1 MKGIWT
7 YCSYVAATVAS
18 SPRCRRTTQHQT
30 PPALLL
36 TWTSDFDQS
45 QYPGSTAAPSKAR
58 PNNEIQWEKTA
69 QVYNGVY
76 PRPFK
81 QFKMCDSLGPFLHR
95 AGMNL
100 RLGTQ
105 WHSSSLLQLPRS
117 GQSRNKIPL
126 LFGVVCFA
134 KTSFKIFEGLNFK
147 KKLHVNQSSWDA
159 FRSVC
164 DLIRPAQ
171 PVSSRISNPAG
182 SAKAS
187 WSIHTRH
194 RLTTKCPNHPK
205 HSLAQLWRTDS
216 KYKTV
221 GMVLGISTGYSLYYS
236 LY

>member
-58 PNNEIQWEKTA
+58 PNNEIQWEQGV

-81 QFKMCDSLGPFLHR
+81 QFKMYDSLGPFLHN

-100 RLGTQ
+100 SLGTQ
-105 WHSSSLLQLPRS
+105 WHSSSPLQLPRS

-126 LFGVVCFA
+126 LFGVLCVVCFA
-134 KTSFKIFEGLNFK
+134 KTSLKIFEGLNFK
-147 KKLHVNQSSWDA
+147 KKLRV
-159 FRSVC
+159 
-164 DLIRPAQ
+164 
-171 PVSSRISNPAG
+171 
-182 SAKAS
+182 
-187 WSIHTRH
+187 
-194 RLTTKCPNHPK
+194 NHP
-205 HSLAQLWRTDS
+205 
-216 KYKTV
+216 
-221 GMVLGISTGYSLYYS
+221 GILGCLSECVRFDPPGPACVFSDFQSCRIRHPIH
-236 LY
+236 